1 MVANEEEPVVELE
14 ECAILTVSQISR
26 ELEQIRSKRVGA
38 EKKVGEYRAL
48 ESKKRTEADKIAT
61 IILKTSSESTRR
73 RKQAERERHLSEA
86 QSAGKKAIEWQKK
99 VNSYSQKENT
109 LQQRLS
115 KAQSEEMSKVE
126 KQRQREYQKEIS
138 NLRATQSK
146 LNSRINDAEQQ
157 VGFIMRAFPKPKQE
171 KLRVLVLTSN
181 PYGDLRVDREQ
192 KRIKQA
198 VQNATHRDWIEMQFR
213 PAATLDDLFDGL
225 ASFSPHIVHF
235 TGHSNESLILLE
247 QDKDEKND
255 GFPVWVGALKH
266 ALLATDKPPQVVVLN
281 SCESA
286 AQLTDLVGPE
296 IPFAVGMLDEIG
308 DSDAINFAAR
318 FYATIANGQS
328 LNSAVES
335 AKAYLLAGG
344 FPDADLPVL
353 VCAPD
358 SDPRKLI
365 LVEAPVAANIA

>member
-1 MVANEEEPVVELE
+1 M
-14 ECAILTVSQISR
+14 
-26 ELEQIRSKRVGA
+26 
-38 EKKVGEYRAL
+38 
-48 ESKKRTEADKIAT
+48 
-61 IILKTSSESTRR
+61 
-73 RKQAERERHLSEA
+73 
-86 QSAGKKAIEWQKK
+86 
-99 VNSYSQKENT
+99 
-109 LQQRLS
+109 
-115 KAQSEEMSKVE
+115 
-126 KQRQREYQKEIS
+126 
-138 NLRATQSK
+138 
-146 LNSRINDAEQQ
+146 
-157 VGFIMRAFPKPKQE
+157 
-171 KLRVLVLTSN
+171 
-181 PYGDLRVDREQ
+181 
-192 KRIKQA
+192 
-198 VQNATHRDWIEMQFR
+198 
-213 PAATLDDLFDGL
+213 
-225 ASFSPHIVHF
+225 
-235 TGHSNESLILLE
+235 
-247 QDKDEKND
+247 
-255 GFPVWVGALKH
+255 
-266 ALLATDKPPQVVVLN
+266 VLN